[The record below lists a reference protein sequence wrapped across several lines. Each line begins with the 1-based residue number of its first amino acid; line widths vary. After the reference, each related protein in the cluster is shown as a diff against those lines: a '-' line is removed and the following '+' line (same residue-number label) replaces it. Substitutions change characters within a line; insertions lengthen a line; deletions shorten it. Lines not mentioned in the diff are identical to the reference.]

1 MKAEDYALQLDLD
14 ILRLS
19 RLESVELRKDPE
31 ETSLIST
38 KLKIDL
44 PTLSELF
51 F

>member
-1 MKAEDYALQLDLD
+1 VKAEDYALQLDLD

-31 ETSLIST
+31 ETSSLIST
-38 KLKIDL
+38 KIDL